1 MRMFAVVM
9 SLASLLPTLAFAQAV
24 DPAANPLASSQ
35 YASMV
40 PLLAIFAVFYF
51 LLIRPQQ
58 KLRRQH
64 QSMLSELKKGD
75 EVVTGGGIVGRVTK
89 VDDSTVQVE
98 IAKGM
103 EVVVVK
109 STITTVMG
117 KEQPSNAAAKK
128 SIATKNDNVV
138 PSKNKVAND
147 N

>member
-1 MRMFAVVM
+1 MFAAVM
-9 SLASLLPTLAFAQAV
+9 SLASLLPALAFAQAAEPV
-24 DPAANPLASSQ
+24 ANPLASSQ

-64 QSMLSELKKGD
+64 LSMLSELKKGD

-117 KEQPSNAAAKK
+117 KELPSNAAAKK
-128 SIATKNDNVV
+128 SPAVKNDNVV